1 MTDNLKD
8 LYQKGLD
15 LIKEKEQTKLRIERA
30 EADTCWLT
38 PQSWKKMS
46 RKEQVVLVNSGDIQF
61 PNSMEIRERLYRAV
75 DEAKR
80 QWRMD
85 RSSVLERNAML
96 KRREL

>member
-1 MTDNLKD
+1 MTDLKD

-15 LIKEKEQTKLRIERA
+15 LLKEKEETKLRIKRA

-38 PQSWKKMS
+38 PQIWKKMS
-46 RKEQVVLVNSGDIQF
+46 RKEQVELVNSGDIQF
-61 PNSMEIRERLYRAV
+61 PESMELRERLYRAV